1 MKKQLLAPHCLSSR
15 FLCLFLESLHSQIC
29 TDRSINGTN
38 QQNLYALLG
47 NDVEDEEPVPA
58 PLPKEI
64 VKKTTSSKKADVA
77 PASADPARAKKN
89 KKQAT
94 GNEAALKNKNANKD
108 VSGPTSTPS
117 KHEKKSFDRHSRTG
131 KTDSKKKIR
140 QGWGGD
146 DKRELEDEANGAGDA
161 LAEMDA
167 DAEAGAPATPAAK
180 SLQEYLAELQK
191 AENDLEGRKPAR
203 KANEGAEDKWS
214 ASEKIEKETAS
225 FVEGTY
231 VKKIKQKATKEK
243 KFLEFDS
250 VFSDEAPKPFKKA
263 PFAGKKGGKPSGKP
277 GKPAAKAAKPAAA
290 GDNDKNFPSL

>member
-1 MKKQLLAPHCLSSR
+1 M
-15 FLCLFLESLHSQIC
+15 
-29 TDRSINGTN
+29 
-38 QQNLYALLG
+38 YALLG
-47 NDVEDEEPVPA
+47 NDVEDEDAAPA
-58 PLPKEI
+58 PIPREI

-77 PASADPARAKKN
+77 PASADPAKAKKN

-108 VSGPTSTPS
+108 VSAPSSTPS
-117 KHEKKSFDRHSRTG
+117 KHVKKPFDRHSRTG

-146 DKRELEDEANGAGDA
+146 DNRELEDEANAVGDA
-161 LAEMDA
+161 LAELNA
-167 DAEAGAPATPAAK
+167 DAHAGAPAAPAAK

-203 KANEGAEDKWS
+203 KANEGAEEKWN
-214 ASEKIEKETAS
+214 ANEKIEKETSS
-225 FVEGTY
+225 FHEGTY
-231 VKKIKQKATKEK
+231 VKKIKQKAAKEK

-250 VFSDEAPKPFKKA
+250 VFSDEAPKPAKKA

-277 GKPAAKAAKPAAA
+277 SGKPAAKAQGSEPAAA
-290 GDNDKNFPSL
+290 GVNEKNFPSL